1 MENAKAEDKAHG
13 RKRRN
18 HSDHDSKGKLILKKE
33 CSDSDDDEAKEKC
46 ENDEVILEID
56 KKHDHAHNHH
66 PGKNK
71 DTRVKYFLVDFDSM
85 AYMSKMRYIQGV
97 NDEKIIVTE
106 RVFADYM
113 SKINEVFFDYFD
125 QAPILQNLMNI
136 KFIET

>member
-1 MENAKAEDKAHG
+1 
-13 RKRRN
+13 
-18 HSDHDSKGKLILKKE
+18 
-33 CSDSDDDEAKEKC
+33 
-46 ENDEVILEID
+46 
-56 KKHDHAHNHH
+56 
-66 PGKNK
+66 
-71 DTRVKYFLVDFDSM
+71 M

-97 NDEKIIVTE
+97 NNEKIIVTE